1 MCVVARGRDCGWGC
15 GHWEGLRGVATR
27 MGGVDGVRI
36 GRGRGGR
43 SRWEVIAGPGGGARG
58 RGRIGGPAA
67 FGRRQWG
74 LVELNGDVAG
84 HLGAAASALR
94 RRPRV
99 GVQVLAAVVTA
110 FRQTGAI
117 QRRVGPVHLFLGVTF
132 HEEIYRHNTS
142 TLERQ
147 NHLLFSSF

>member
-1 MCVVARGRDCGWGC
+1 MCVVARGRDSGWGR

-36 GRGRGGR
+36 GRGRGRR
-43 SRWEVIAGPGGGARG
+43 SRWEVIAGTGGGARG

-67 FGRRQWG
+67 FVRRQWG

-94 RRPRV
+94 RRP
-99 GVQVLAAVVTA
+99 
-110 FRQTGAI
+110 
-117 QRRVGPVHLFLGVTF
+117 
-132 HEEIYRHNTS
+132 
-142 TLERQ
+142 
-147 NHLLFSSF
+147 

>member
-1 MCVVARGRDCGWGC
+1 MCVVARGRDSGWGC
-15 GHWEGLRGVATR
+15 GHWEGLRGMATR

-58 RGRIGGPAA
+58 RGRIGGAA
-67 FGRRQWG
+67 FRRRQRG

-94 RRPRV
+94 RRP
-99 GVQVLAAVVTA
+99 
-110 FRQTGAI
+110 
-117 QRRVGPVHLFLGVTF
+117 
-132 HEEIYRHNTS
+132 
-142 TLERQ
+142 
-147 NHLLFSSF
+147 